1 MPSRGPSPELR
12 WRGVSLRD
20 GRFRRGWPPGPA
32 DHWDPDV
39 EPRWRESRAPAWVRV
54 WLPVII
60 SFLVQVPAVFVQV
73 HTGRRLTFS
82 SDTPLELVLHLS
94 IALVGPVALIFAR
107 RFPGPVVVIVALAAS
122 ADLLLAD
129 QTDGPPY
136 IAFAFAIGSAI
147 VRGARV
153 WAWSAIAGSWI
164 LTLVLSGTL
173 GISWQPWRVVG
184 ISLGI
189 LILVGVAEGI
199 RTGADRRAQFR
210 RALASRRQAEVQA
223 ERVRIARE
231 LHDVLA
237 HSLSQINVQAG
248 VGLHLLEKQPEKAAE
263 ALASIKSTS
272 KTALDEVRSVLGILR
287 AEGGADP
294 SAPLVPEPDLSRLEG
309 LAASVTSQG
318 VDVTIGNRLRDVPGP
333 TQLAM
338 YRIVQESLTNVVRH
352 AHATSATVDL
362 DEDLREYRIAVVDNG
377 TGVRDTAPRE
387 HPGNQ
392 SGGRGL
398 LGMRERAELL
408 GGSLEAG
415 PRDSGG
421 FAVIARIP
429 RRASPAPTPP
439 ERDTP

>member
-1 MPSRGPSPELR
+1 MRT
-12 WRGVSLRD
+12 
-20 GRFRRGWPPGPA
+20 GRFRRPFGSGNAGWNT
-32 DHWDPDV
+32 DHWDLDV
-39 EPRWRESRAPAWVRV
+39 GPRHFNKRSPRWVRL
-54 WLPVII
+54 WLPVIV
-60 SFLVQVPAVFVQV
+60 SLLVQLPWVFFVPHSGQ
-73 HTGRRLTFS
+73 RPTFT
-82 SDTPLELVLHLS
+82 DRTPTELAFHLAL
-94 IALVGPVALIFAR
+94 ALVGPVALIFAR
-107 RFPGPVVVIVALAAS
+107 RFPGPVVAVVALAAS
-122 ADLLLAD
+122 IDLIAAD

-136 IAFAFAIGSAI
+136 IAFAFAIGAAI

-153 WAWSAIAGSWI
+153 WAWSAIAGSWL
-164 LTLVLSGTL
+164 LTLVLSLTL
-173 GISWQPWRVVG
+173 GITWQPWRVVG

-189 LILVGVAEGI
+189 LILVAAAEGI
-199 RTGADRRAQFR
+199 RTGSERRAQFR
-210 RALASRRQAEVQA
+210 RTLENRRQAEVQA

-248 VGLHLLEKQPEKAAE
+248 VGLHLIEKQPQKAAE

-294 SAPLVPEPDLSRLEG
+294 SAPLVPEPDLSRLDG

-318 VDVTIGNRLRDVPGP
+318 VEVAIGNRLTDVPGP

-352 AHATSATVDL
+352 AHATKAAVDL
-362 DEDLREYRIAVVDNG
+362 DEDVKGYRIAVVDNG
-377 TGVRDTAPRE
+377 TGSRESVVRE
-387 HPGNQ
+387 HAGAE

-421 FAVIARIP
+421 FAVGAHIP
-429 RRASPAPTPP
+429 RRETSPGTSAQP
-439 ERDTP
+439 ESDLP

>member
-12 WRGVSLRD
+12 WRGVSLRER
-20 GRFRRGWPPGPA
+20 RFRRGWPPGGP
-32 DHWDPDV
+32 DHWDPDF

-60 SFLVQVPAVFVQV
+60 SFFVQVPAVFVQV

-82 SDTPLELVLHLS
+82 TDTPLELVLHLS

-136 IAFAFAIGSAI
+136 IAFAFAIGAAI

-189 LILVGVAEGI
+189 LILVAAAEGI

-210 RALASRRQAEVQA
+210 RSLANRRQAEVQA

-248 VGLHLLEKQPEKAAE
+248 VGLHLIDKQPDKAAE
-263 ALASIKSTS
+263 ALASIKLTS

-294 SAPLVPEPDLSRLEG
+294 SAPLVPEPDLSRLDG
-309 LAASVTSQG
+309 LAASLTSQG
-318 VDVTIGNRLRDVPGP
+318 VDVTIGNRLRDVPAP
-333 TQLAM
+333 VQLAM

-352 AHATSATVDL
+352 AHATSASVDL
-362 DEDLREYRIAVVDNG
+362 DQDAREYRVAIIDNG
-377 TGVRDTAPRE
+377 SGAREPSARDSAADEP
-387 HPGNQ
+387 
-392 SGGRGL
+392 GGRGL

-408 GGSLEAG
+408 GGRLEAG
-415 PRDSGG
+415 PRESGG
-421 FAVIARIP
+421 FAVIAHIP
-429 RRASPAPTPP
+429 RREAPVSIQP
-439 ERDTP
+439 ESDTP